1 MALLME
7 MEMKMKNRWDV
18 RKELEIKSIRMK
30 IEKRSLERYGHV
42 LRMGDERTV
51 RKVTFGWMKQLE
63 NEKKERKKHR
73 CTPRYWSKLA
83 KEAGWELL
91 HLEQKAQDRK
101 EWKMMVKERIKEITL
116 WEETQRNQYEGPAR
130 ERAKKPPKELKC
142 EVCDKECVSRSG
154 LASHI
159 RQIHT
164 VRKKEHQCEKC
175 KEIFNQK
182 ANMINHQKKC
192 LGKRSEPKKYISTV
206 KECPI
211 CSLPYSATNM
221 ARHIRSC
228 RTSGGSQQG

>member
-1 MALLME
+1 
-7 MEMKMKNRWDV
+7 
-18 RKELEIKSIRMK
+18 MK

-116 WEETQRNQYEGPAR
+116 WEEAQRNEYEGPAR
-130 ERAKKPPKELKC
+130 EGAKNP
-142 EVCDKECVSRSG
+142 
-154 LASHI
+154 
-159 RQIHT
+159 
-164 VRKKEHQCEKC
+164 RK
-175 KEIFNQK
+175 N
-182 ANMINHQKKC
+182 
-192 LGKRSEPKKYISTV
+192 
-206 KECPI
+206 
-211 CSLPYSATNM
+211 
-221 ARHIRSC
+221 
-228 RTSGGSQQG
+228 